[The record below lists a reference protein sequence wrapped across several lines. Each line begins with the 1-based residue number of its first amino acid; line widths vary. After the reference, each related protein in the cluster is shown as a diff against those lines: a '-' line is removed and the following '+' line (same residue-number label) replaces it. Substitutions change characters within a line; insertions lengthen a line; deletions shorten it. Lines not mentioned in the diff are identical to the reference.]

1 MKIKLPEPFTF
12 EAGNRA
18 VLLLH
23 GFTGHSADVRMLGRY
38 LEKKGYTTHAPI
50 YRGHGQEPE
59 ALLHSSPDEWWEDIL
74 TAYNHLKNLG
84 YNEIAVDGLLM
95 GGVLILILSI
105 ISKFKD
111 FIFICTRIHYIHHK
125 V

>member
-1 MKIKLPEPFTF
+1 LPEPFTF

-59 ALLHSSPDEWWEDIL
+59 ALLHSSHDEWVDDNL
-74 TAYNHLKNLG
+74 TAYIHLINLS
-84 YNEIAVDGLLM
+84 YNEFAVAGSSM
-95 GGVLILILSI
+95 GGALKLKLAIN
-105 ISKFKD
+105 
-111 FIFICTRIHYIHHK
+111 YE
-125 V
+125 